1 MNIGN
6 KVRYSRERLDWTTQD
21 LATRAGLSQAYISEI
36 ENHRKSPSAKALMR
50 IAQALNVPGE
60 FLLRD
65 DVKTIEEFNIDAA
78 LKSKI
83 DSSKYLPYFVTVD
96 EAISEGITPEEIKAA
111 IQFIKS
117 YKAGR

>member
-1 MNIGN
+1 MKIGD

-21 LATRAGLSQAYISEI
+21 LATRTGLSQPYISEI
-36 ENHRKSPSAKALMR
+36 ENHKKAPSAKTIMR
-50 IAQALNVPGE
+50 IAQALDVPGE

-78 LKSKI
+78 LKNKI
-83 DSSKYLPYFVTVD
+83 DSSKYMPYFVTVD

-111 IQFIKS
+111 IQFIKT